1 MGVTFVEMRPGYVRA
16 ELPFEGNGNHF
27 GTVYAGVI
35 FTLAEVLGG
44 AMHFASFDASTH
56 YPLIRGMQI
65 RYLKPGRG
73 ALSASASLDA
83 ETIARVVAEAGADG
97 KAAFELN
104 AEVVDENGVVVA
116 TTVGDYQ
123 IRPYGQ

>member
-1 MGVTFVEMRPGYVRA
+1 
-16 ELPFEGNGNHF
+16 
-27 GTVYAGVI
+27 
-35 FTLAEVLGG
+35 
-44 AMHFASFDASTH
+44 MHFASFDASTH

-65 RYLKPGRG
+65 SYLKPGRG

-83 ETIARVVAEAGADG
+83 ETIERVVAEAGPDG
-97 KAAFELN
+97 KAAFELH

-123 IRPYGQ
+123 IGPTACRCAPRRYWLGSRAVSPAAR